1 MKLPTDP
8 SGRDVDPEKISYTIE
23 LQVKS
28 LSYQGRT
35 YTYFDSAKA
44 IRQ

>member
-1 MKLPTDP
+1 VKLPTDP
-8 SGRDVDPEKISYTIE
+8 SGRAIDPEKSAYTIE
-23 LQVKS
+23 LQIKS

-35 YTYFDSAKA
+35 YTYFDYAKA